1 MHLYMYCIQCM
12 YNVLYK
18 CGLRPRSVVE
28 MCVTMDSA
36 IGSVLPKFRS
46 L

>member
-1 MHLYMYCIQCM
+1 MT
-12 YNVLYK
+12 
-18 CGLRPRSVVE
+18 GLSARSAVE

-36 IGSVLPKFRS
+36 IGSVLPTFRG